1 MSEKYENIRKSFN
14 QIDPTSAGT
23 TTRKTRLKNV
33 RMFYNLVLLV
43 GIIDRVQATVLVLSF
58 GELGLKVGTRGVGGI
73 GAPL

>member
-23 TTRKTRLKNV
+23 TTCKTRLKQV
-33 RMFYNLVLLV
+33 RMFYNLVRLV